1 MTTLEYI
8 LAKQLLRLDGAVEDL
23 LLVDRFQ
30 DLTPA
35 PDRRLYKCLTLTQ
48 LQKRFGF
55 FVLLFVLLKGFVYV
69 FAVFRIDDK
78 HIVPLF
84 LGITKIGVWIITP
97 KTKIK
102 KIDSKQDKITDCV
115 KQIIGLENYKIKT
128 KRK

>member
-8 LAKQLLRLDGAVEDL
+8 LAKQRLRLDGAVEDL

-30 DLTPA
+30 DLSPA
-35 PDRRLYKCLTLTQ
+35 PDRRLYKRLTLTQ

-84 LGITKIGVWIITP
+84 LGMAKIGVWVKKSTVC
-97 KTKIK
+97 KKDSLFKIK
-102 KIDSKQDKITDCV
+102 SI
-115 KQIIGLENYKIKT
+115 E
-128 KRK
+128 

>member
-8 LAKQLLRLDGAVEDL
+8 LVEQQLRLDSAVEDL

-30 DLTPA
+30 DLAPA

-69 FAVFRIDDK
+69 FAVFRIDDQ
-78 HIVPLF
+78 HIFPLF
-84 LGITKIGVWIITP
+84 LGIAKIG
-97 KTKIK
+97 
-102 KIDSKQDKITDCV
+102 
-115 KQIIGLENYKIKT
+115 IGGK
-128 KRK
+128 